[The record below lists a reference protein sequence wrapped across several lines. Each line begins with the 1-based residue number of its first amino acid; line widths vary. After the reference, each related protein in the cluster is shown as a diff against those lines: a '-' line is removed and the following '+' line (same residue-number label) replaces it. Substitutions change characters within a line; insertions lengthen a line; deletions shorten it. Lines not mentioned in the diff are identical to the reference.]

1 MKKFLTCMLLTMIA
15 MTVSAMDQTE
25 AYCFPDQDIGYK
37 QVATLSADGM
47 TVVSFVPEINFVN
60 IVDLQTPVM
69 LIQESEPSAQVV
81 DACSART
88 QGEISTTLD
97 CYRWPG
103 IKSECANYSTIYSVP
118 HSRYS
123 HNSFTT
129 AHTETL

>member
-15 MTVSAMDQTE
+15 MTVSAMDQAE

-47 TVVSFVPEINFVN
+47 TVVSFAPQFN
-60 IVDLQTPVM
+60 IVDWQTPVM
-69 LIQESEPSAQVV
+69 VAQEASTASAQVV
-81 DACSART
+81 DAYSAHT
-88 QGEISTTLD
+88 SQGEISTTLD

-103 IKSECANYSTIYSVP
+103 IKSECVNYSTIYSVP